1 MIYNRKKRFGKFNI
15 ENPFKIGIKMD
26 EQISNRIRAIMEQ
39 TEMKAADFCASIGIT
54 RSNLAHILSGRNQPS
69 FAMLE
74 KILKAY
80 PQIKAEW
87 LITGIGEMLRDEED
101 LAETVENLQPTPP
114 QYTQFEMQ
122 FDDLEEPSPTS
133 VPVPSDE
140 EFASKSDLHSELA
153 ATSEFVESEIPTE
166 PAATENEIPEIE
178 TGMREKS
185 EMSNVSG
192 ALRPVL
198 RPKSGPKTRVQRN
211 EPRQAVK
218 KVKKIVYFYD
228 DHSFEEF
235 YPED

>member
-1 MIYNRKKRFGKFNI
+1 
-15 ENPFKIGIKMD
+15 MD

-87 LITGIGEMLRDEED
+87 LITGLGEMLRDEED
-101 LAETVENLQPTPP
+101 LAETVENLQPAP
-114 QYTQFEMQ
+114 QAYTQFEMQ
-122 FDDLEEPSPTS
+122 FDDLEELSPAPAAPELTEPEPDS
-133 VPVPSDE
+133 TPEIQPEVVSEDELETAPETEPEIASETVVP
-140 EFASKSDLHSELA
+140 
-153 ATSEFVESEIPTE
+153 ESEIPA
-166 PAATENEIPEIE
+166 PPEVKV
-178 TGMREKS
+178 EKS
-185 EMSNVSG
+185 ENANVS
-192 ALRPVL
+192 APLRPVL
-198 RPKSGPKTRVQRN
+198 RPKSTPKTRIQRN

>member
-39 TEMKAADFCASIGIT
+39 TQMKAADFCASIGIT

-87 LITGIGEMLRDEED
+87 LITGIGEMLRDEAD

-122 FDDLEEPSPTS
+122 FDDLEEASPT
-133 VPVPSDE
+133 PVALPSDAE
-140 EFASKSDLHSELA
+140 IAPKSEVSPELVVAPEWVEPEVDSELA
-153 ATSEFVESEIPTE
+153 APESEISEVESVMP
-166 PAATENEIPEIE
+166 
-178 TGMREKS
+178 GKS
-185 EMSNVSG
+185 EMASVS
-192 ALRPVL
+192 APSRPVL
-198 RPKSGPKTRVQRN
+198 RPKSTPKTRVQRN